1 MLTSDLAVILA
12 AGLGTRLSIISGFLS
27 KPLVRFEGM
36 PLLEHVMSRA
46 RQAEIERF
54 VIVTGHQGHMVRRL
68 FTHSGLRS
76 TKVRMAFNCG

>member
-1 MLTSDLAVILA
+1 MLTSDRAVILA

-46 RQAEIERF
+46 RQATSKGARADCPSHL
-54 VIVTGHQGHMVRRL
+54 TN
-68 FTHSGLRS
+68 S
-76 TKVRMAFNCG
+76 